1 MRPWLVVALTV
12 GCDQLTKFT
21 IRAWLAPIQSLPV
34 VPSVLH
40 LTYVQNTGAAFGL
53 FQGHTVTFILLSAAV
68 AAWIVLELMR
78 KRHRRWSITLAMALI
93 LGGAIGNLIDRLV
106 FGYVID
112 FIDVRVWP
120 VFNVA
125 DSSITIGVGLLMWHA
140 IRHNS

>member
-12 GCDQLTKFT
+12 GCDQLTKLA
-21 IRAWLAPIQSLPV
+21 IRVWLAPIQSLPV
-34 VPSVLH
+34 IPSILH

-78 KRHRRWSITLAMALI
+78 KRHRRWSIELAMALI
-93 LGGAIGNLIDRLV
+93 LGGAIGNLVDRLV

-140 IRHNS
+140 LRHR

>member
-12 GCDQLTKFT
+12 GCDQLTKLA
-21 IRAWLAPIQSLPV
+21 IRGWLAPIQSLPV
-34 VPSVLH
+34 IPSILH

-68 AAWIVLELMR
+68 AAWIILELVR
-78 KRHRRWSITLAMALI
+78 KRHRRWSIELAMALI
-93 LGGAIGNLIDRLV
+93 LGGAIGNLVDRLV

-140 IRHNS
+140 LRYR